1 MREEAHDFTE
11 DFASLSKS
19 IQLEKMHPINKK
31 NTVSIK
37 SVSPRKPNT
46 HVNTQ

>member
-1 MREEAHDFTE
+1 MQEEAYDFTG

-19 IQLEKMHPINKK
+19 IQQDKMHPINEK
-31 NTVSIK
+31 NTVSIE
-37 SVSPRKPNT
+37 SVAPRKPNT